1 MSLERLFL
9 KYKCDKYFHKY
20 HLVYEKFFLK
30 IKNNKLKILEIGVSD
45 GASLRSWSDYFKKSE
60 IIGFDVKSINPK
72 KIKKFKKKHSY
83 L

>member
-1 MSLERLFL
+1 MSLKRLFL

-45 GASLRSWSDYFKKSE
+45 GA
-60 IIGFDVKSINPK
+60 
-72 KIKKFKKKHSY
+72 
-83 L
+83 